1 MEGSSQSVVL
11 TFVFFLRAG
20 TAGMQRDHDDVGLTD
35 PLRCLIEDAGEV
47 KVALRCYALA
57 GHLGQRL
64 D

>member
-1 MEGSSQSVVL
+1 
-11 TFVFFLRAG
+11 
-20 TAGMQRDHDDVGLTD
+20 MQRDHDDVGLTD

-47 KVALRCYALA
+47 KVALQCYALA